1 MTHFVRARVILS
13 ISLVLSLW
21 CGGSARLNAESFPD
35 VGIMPKQE
43 IGALEWLQRNPQYDG
58 RGVVVAI
65 FDTGVDPGAAG
76 LQKTSDGKPKVI
88 DMIDGTGSG
97 DVATTV
103 VKKATDD
110 TLEGLTGRTLKL
122 HSKWLAKDREFHL
135 GLKAAYEL
143 YPGEL
148 VTRIKRLRKKVFDKH
163 QAALETALRR
173 ELAAF
178 DTAHAKPNAEQ
189 KREREELQARLDV
202 LIAAGKAYDDPGPIF
217 DCIVFHDGK
226 VWRAVVDTDA
236 DGDLAEEKAM
246 TNYRDELQ
254 WSTFGGGAELNF
266 GVNIFEKG
274 NRLSIVADG
283 HPHGTHVA
291 GIVAGHFPGQPELNG
306 VAPGAQIVS
315 IKIGDTRLGGMET
328 AAGLER
334 GIIRT
339 IQDKCDVV
347 NMSFGEPTRTPNMGK
362 IPELCADAVN
372 NHGVIF
378 VASAGNS
385 GPALS
390 TAGAPGATT
399 SAILGVGAYVS
410 DAMARAEYSLREKIE
425 EGPYTFTSLG
435 PAFDGAL
442 GVDIAA
448 PGGAIAPIPTWTLNR
463 SMQMNGTSMA
473 SPNCAGAI
481 ALILSAAKANE
492 IPFTPYSVRKAI
504 QNTARDVAKSEV
516 FAEGPGLIQ
525 VPAAYEHL
533 KRYTAA
539 VGEEVDFDVRVT
551 SSHNA
556 RGIYLREAHEVA
568 RAANHTINVKPMFRD
583 EDDNARKLDFEM
595 RFTLQSTQ
603 DWVKTG
609 DSMFMNFSGKRF
621 RIEVDPTELP
631 PGVHY
636 AEVQG
641 LDAENEGRGP
651 LFRLPITVIIPETV
665 DMPEGTVSGTE
676 TFTPGKI
683 VRQFIS
689 VPHGA
694 TWMDLK
700 LRRDGGH
707 GSRLIVAH
715 TLQRLEGWSNED
727 GEHQKY
733 ALLSPDAETIESI
746 PVVGGRTLE
755 LCLTQYW
762 WSLGETTVDF
772 EVAFH
777 GVESDDRHV
786 ELTVGAAPR
795 RVLLRSPF
803 RKTTIGP
810 EASLTTHRQ
819 VVHPA
824 KAEIQPL
831 SSARD
836 LIPDGR
842 QIYEAQVTF
851 RFTQAKAGTVTPR
864 LPLTD
869 GLLYDATIG
878 PHVWKLYDRNKR
890 LLRTDDI
897 WPDDAGPLRLA
908 KGPHTLV
915 VWIRSTKQSH
925 LSAAKNMVLHLDR
938 PLGSPLSIG
947 VFADR
952 SAADAGSPRFGTE
965 ILHTGQILPI
975 YLTAPK
981 SSQLPA
987 AFADGDMLVGSISY
1001 AKANASEEGAGK
1013 RPMGFPLVVSGKKKS
1028 GSGGTTSASSGPS
1041 TKSKQDQLAAQIL
1054 DLKVKHLN
1062 SLGEQDGKQFDQ
1074 LAAEILKQKPN
1085 YMPVLLAKLH
1095 RLDSEAKRK
1104 ERLAEVVAAADA
1116 VLAQINVAALASHF
1130 GTNVGTDSEDKK
1142 LRAKLTKERETLV
1155 DALYRKGRALG
1166 YMELPDVVAKHPIAD
1181 QKAHDK
1187 AFEDNFARLAKW
1199 VDTSDPKY
1207 SLLHIRK
1214 ERRQQRYGKALSLL
1228 HKRMQEAGA
1237 VKLLDK
1243 KRHDMYESLEWEHLR
1258 QNAAD
1263 WMLRRFP
1270 QAYQPF

>member
-1 MTHFVRARVILS
+1 MTHLVRTRVILS
-13 ISLVLSLW
+13 APLALLLW
-21 CGGSARLNAESFPD
+21 CVGSGRITAESFPD

-43 IGALEWLQRNPQYDG
+43 IGALEWLKQHPEYDG

-76 LQKTSDGKPKVI
+76 LQQTSDGKPKVI

-97 DVATTV
+97 DVATTM
-103 VKKATDD
+103 VKEATGD
-110 TLEGLTGRTLKL
+110 TLAGLTGRTLKL
-122 HSKWLAKDREFHL
+122 NRKWLAKGRKFHL
-135 GLKAAYEL
+135 GLKAAYEF
-143 YPGEL
+143 YPDEL
-148 VTRIKRLRKKVFDKH
+148 VPRIKRSRKKAFDKQ
-163 QAALETALRR
+163 QAALETQLRR
-173 ELAAF
+173 DLAAF
-178 DTAHAKPNAEQ
+178 DKAHGKPNAEQ
-189 KREREELQARLDV
+189 KRKREELQARLDV

-217 DCIVFHDGK
+217 DCVVFHDGK

-266 GVNIFEKG
+266 GVNIFEQG

-291 GIVAGHFPGQPELNG
+291 GIVAGNFPGQPELNG

-339 IQDKCDVV
+339 IQDKCDVI
-347 NMSFGEPTRTPNMGK
+347 NMSFGEPTRTPNAGK

-372 NHGVIF
+372 NHGIIF
-378 VASAGNS
+378 VASAGNA

-390 TAGAPGATT
+390 TVGAPGATT

-410 DAMARAEYSLREKIE
+410 DAMARAEYTLREKIE

-435 PAFDGAL
+435 PAFDGAM

-481 ALILSAAKANE
+481 ALILSAAKAND

-504 QNTARDVAKSEV
+504 QNTARDVPKSEV

-525 VPAAYEHL
+525 VPAAYGHL
-533 KRYTAA
+533 KQFATAM
-539 VGEEVDFDVRVT
+539 GEEVDFDVRVT

-556 RGIYLREAHEVA
+556 RGIYLRETHEVA
-568 RAANHTINVKPMFRD
+568 KAANHTINVKPMFRD
-583 EDDNARKLDFEM
+583 EDDNARKLAFEM
-595 RFTLQSTQ
+595 RFRLQSTQ

-609 DSMFMNFSGKRF
+609 DAMFMNYSGKRF

-641 LDAENEGRGP
+641 MDAENEGRGP

-665 DMPEGTVSGTE
+665 PMPEGTVSGSE
-676 TFTPGKI
+676 DFTPGRI
-683 VRQFIS
+683 VRRFIS

-700 LRRDGGH
+700 LRRPGGH

-733 ALLSPDAETIESI
+733 AFLGPDAEAMESI
-746 PVVGGRTLE
+746 AVVGGRTLE

-762 WSLGETTVDF
+762 WSLGETAVEY

-777 GVESDDRHV
+777 GVETDDRHL
-786 ELTVGAAPR
+786 ELSAGDAPR

-810 EASLTTHRQ
+810 AASLTTHRQ

-824 KAEIQPL
+824 KAEIRPL
-831 SSARD
+831 SSERD

-851 RFTQAKAGTVTPR
+851 RFHQAKSGTVVPR

-878 PHVWKLYDRNKR
+878 PHLWQLYDRNQR

-915 VWIRSTKQSH
+915 VWIRSTQQSH
-925 LSAAKNMVLHLDR
+925 LAAAKNMVLYLDR
-938 PLGSPLSIG
+938 SLSSPLSIG

-952 SAADAGSPRFGTE
+952 SAADAGGPRFSSE
-965 ILHTGQILPI
+965 MLQVGQILPI
-975 YLTAPK
+975 YVAAPK

-987 AFADGDMLVGSISY
+987 AFGDGDLLLGSISY
-1001 AKANASEEGAGK
+1001 AKASSSQEGAGK
-1013 RPMGFPLVVSGKKKS
+1013 RPGGYPLVVTGKKKS
-1028 GSGGTTSASSGPS
+1028 SGSSGATGAP
-1041 TKSKQDQLAAQIL
+1041 KKNALAEQIL
-1054 DLKVKHLN
+1054 DLKVNHLK
-1062 SLGEQDGKQFDQ
+1062 SLSEKDQKAFDEIS
-1074 LAAEILKQKPN
+1074 AEILKQKPN
-1085 YMPVLLAKLH
+1085 YMPVLVARLH
-1095 RLDSEAKRK
+1095 RMDHEAKRK
-1104 ERLAEVVAAADA
+1104 ERLADVVAAADA
-1116 VLAQINVAALASHF
+1116 VIAQVDAEALATHF
-1130 GTNVGTDSEDKK
+1130 GTNLGTGSEAQK
-1142 LRAKLTKERETLV
+1142 LRAKLTKQRDILI

-1166 YMELPDVVAKHPIAD
+1166 YMELPEVLEKHPITD
-1181 QKAHDK
+1181 QDAHNK
-1187 AFEDNFARLAKW
+1187 AFEDNFAELAKW
-1199 VDTSDPKY
+1199 VDTRDPKY
-1207 SLLHIRK
+1207 ALLHIRK

-1228 HKRMQEAGA
+1228 NQRIQEMGA

-1243 KRHDMYESLEWEHLR
+1243 KRRDMYESLEWEHLR
-1258 QNAAD
+1258 QNADD

-1270 QAYQPF
+1270 HGPQPF